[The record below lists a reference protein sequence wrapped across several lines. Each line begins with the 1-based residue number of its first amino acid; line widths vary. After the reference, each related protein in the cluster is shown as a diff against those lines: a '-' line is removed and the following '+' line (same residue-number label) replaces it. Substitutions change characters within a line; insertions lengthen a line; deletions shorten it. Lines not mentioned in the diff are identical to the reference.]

1 MIKNLRFIIMLLSVS
16 LVTLPLTAAER
27 SESEA
32 EAAAT
37 AHFNTGKA
45 GHRSPAKVRLRHIER
60 MSDSIPALYVYTS
73 GEDGGFVLIAADD
86 AIEPVIAYGEG
97 NVDEANMNP
106 DFAWWMQRYALQIE
120 QIRQQTLQV
129 SSHSAPAR
137 NYIPIAPIM
146 NIRWNQNA
154 PFNNLCPTVSG
165 TRCPVGCVATAVSQ
179 VMRYYQYPT
188 RGIGSSSYV
197 WNEQTLSA
205 NYGAT
210 TYNWANMPTY
220 ASTNMTTA
228 QKNAVATLCY
238 HMGVV
243 SEMNYGISGSG
254 TQTVYALKGMVE
266 HFNYDSAIA
275 CHNLDI
281 EGAIRLQDLIHA
293 ELNAGRP
300 VVVDGFTVER
310 EGHCFVCEGID
321 ANGRLYINWGW
332 GGLDDGY
339 FKISLLD
346 PNNQGT
352 GGSASNLA
360 FTENVNI
367 YTGIRPNAGGHP
379 ITTLTCDSI
388 APQKDAFN
396 IQSELCLFDIH
407 HLKNDGIFT
416 LDNTILGMGVF
427 STDSILISLAGDN
440 YVYNISSLQSKW
452 YYENFTCPIY
462 LAGYTPG
469 NYLLALCQMDTLSM
483 EAKPVCSGIGGVH
496 YFKARITSDSV
507 FLSEP
512 IVTIPGMDYT
522 PTNLTTLHT
531 QGGYV
536 RLRWDSQDTASFY
549 QIKWYQD
556 GEEFYSYEVNRAVAE
571 LWYTGST
578 IEQNITWSVQALA
591 KTRQPLSVSVMSA
604 PFDIYPPGQTPPV
617 DPNTPNPADSVN
629 TYSAYN
635 LHYDNTIGGR
645 VYLYWSAQD
654 TADYYE
660 ICYYQN
666 NAVVIRDTVTSLH
679 GMLHSIPY
687 QVTCDWSVRPMDKY
701 YFYIAR
707 EEFGP
712 TLTIYAPGSGPNG
725 KVYDYTPYN
734 LTADNSIGGQA
745 TLRWNAQDNA
755 LAYYVEI
762 YENNTVIYR
771 TIVNTK
777 VCYLS
782 YSGSATLTLTWSVMA
797 LNEGYYIISD
807 PVYGSEFDLYP
818 QGFNPTPIEQN
829 QMNNDRTTTKV
840 LQNGKVKIIRGGQV
854 YDLLGGNNALGR

>member
-120 QIRQQTLQV
+120 QIRQQPLQV

-137 NYIPIAPIM
+137 NYIPITPIM

-228 QKNAVATLCY
+228 QKNAVSTLCY

-388 APQKDAFN
+388 APQKDAYN
-396 IQSELCLFDIH
+396 LTDELCSFDIR
-407 HLKNDGIFT
+407 HLSNDGIFT

-427 STDSILISLAGDN
+427 SQDSTLIGLAHDS
-440 YVYNISSLQSKW
+440 YLYNISGLQSKW
-452 YYENFTCPIY
+452 YYYNFACYIY

-522 PTNLTTLHT
+522 PTNLTLRHTNGGTLT
-531 QGGYV
+531 M
-536 RLRWDSQDTASFY
+536 RWSAQDTAAAY
-549 QIKWYQD
+549 LVNIYQD
-556 GEEFYSYEVNRAVAE
+556 GEKILTVNTSIPFKN
-571 LWYTGST
+571 LYNTGEDIIS
-578 IEQNITWSVQALA
+578 NLTWSVQALA
-591 KTRQPLSVSVMSA
+591 KTRQYISAEVFGA
-604 PFDIYPPGQTPPV
+604 PFDFYPYGQNPPV

-635 LHYDNTIGGR
+635 LHYDNTLGGKA
-645 VYLYWSAQD
+645 YFFWSVQD
-654 TADYYE
+654 TASYYE
-660 ICYYQN
+660 ICFYQN
-666 NAVVIRDTVTSLH
+666 NVIVRRDTTTSLSLFLNI
-679 GMLHSIPY
+679 GN
-687 QVTCDWSVRPMDKY
+687 QQENVDWSVRPMDNY
-701 YFYIAR
+701 YQYIAR

-712 TLTIYAPGSGPNG
+712 SLTIYAPGSGPNG

-734 LTADNSIGGQA
+734 LTVDNSTGGSA
-745 TLRWNAQDNA
+745 IMRWDAIDNA
-755 LAYYVEI
+755 THYYVQI
-762 YENNTVIYR
+762 LKNDVLIYR
-771 TIVNTK
+771 TWVEEK
-777 VCYLS
+777 ACYIS
-782 YSGSATLTLTWSVMA
+782 YSGSETLSLTWSVIA
-797 LNEGYYIISD
+797 LNEGYYAVSD
-807 PVYGSEFDLYP
+807 MIYGSAFELYP
-818 QGFNPTPIEQN
+818 TGSNPTAVEQN
-829 QMNNDRTTTKV
+829 QMDNNKTVKV